1 MKVGQLPRAVMGL
14 ERRTRW
20 AEGRR
25 ESGVQ
30 GKVEWGPGG
39 NRAGDSSLWGS
50 VQGGLETQEL
60 HEGRE
65 RKERLQNPT
74 SGLSQMPSLI

>member
-1 MKVGQLPRAVMGL
+1 MEVGQPPRAVMGL

-20 AEGRR
+20 AEERR

-50 VQGGLETQEL
+50 VQGGLETQSCTRDER
-60 HEGRE
+60 GR
-65 RKERLQNPT
+65 RGCRAP
-74 SGLSQMPSLI
+74 PRVCPRCPV